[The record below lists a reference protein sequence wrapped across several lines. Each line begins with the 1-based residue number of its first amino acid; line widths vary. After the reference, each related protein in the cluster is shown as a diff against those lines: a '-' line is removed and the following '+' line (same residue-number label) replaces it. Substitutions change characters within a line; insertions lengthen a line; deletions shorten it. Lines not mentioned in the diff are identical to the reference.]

1 MWKRQL
7 ESSDWINTCL
17 KLITNK
23 DHVCSTWNSAQCY
36 VAAWMGGQLG
46 ENGYIYIYI
55 YVWLSS
61 FAVHLKLSSHCLL
74 TGYTPLQ
81 IKSLITSK
89 HMISNSFLGRNG
101 KLHKFRYHIQIIIK
115 VRQIEDIIYF
125 IHQYKAKITKFH
137 LKIFLVGQTLTFYQA
152 LHLSASSSSLQPV
165 SFSITLY

>member
-1 MWKRQL
+1 M
-7 ESSDWINTCL
+7 
-17 KLITNK
+17 
-23 DHVCSTWNSAQCY
+23 Y
-36 VAAWMGGQLG
+36 VAHGTLLNVTWQLG
-46 ENGYIYIYI
+46 WEVSWGKMDIYIYI

-115 VRQIEDIIYF
+115 VRQTEDIIYF
-125 IHQYKAKITKFH
+125 IH
-137 LKIFLVGQTLTFYQA
+137 
-152 LHLSASSSSLQPV
+152 
-165 SFSITLY
+165 

>member
-1 MWKRQL
+1 MFKVDNQQGPCMQHMEL
-7 ESSDWINTCL
+7 
-17 KLITNK
+17 
-23 DHVCSTWNSAQCY
+23 CSMLRGSLDGRS
-36 VAAWMGGQLG
+36 VGGKW
-46 ENGYIYIYI
+46 IYIYI
-55 YVWLSS
+55 WLSS